1 MNLNR
6 MNRIELSF
14 NDRIF
19 AKSFVFDFY
28 DNILEL
34 NIGNHD
40 MKIDSGREITLWGYD
55 LSGNRATAHAIVQN
69 FKEGKAIVEITSD
82 FVDLPDRRRALKL
95 AAVPP
100 IPASLIVQGNSYD
113 TEIKDISVTG
123 IFIAYEGALVTGHKC
138 NIFVPSLHVDTEIRI
153 VRRQDDNSGYGCE
166 FVKLKPKEED
176 EILQYLFKR
185 QLEEREIMKRRK
197 ENSE

>member
-6 MNRIELSF
+6 MNKIELSF

-19 AKSFVFDFY
+19 AKSFVFNFY
-28 DNILEL
+28 DNILEM

-55 LSGNRATAHAIVQN
+55 ISGNRATAHAITQS
-69 FKEGKAIVEITSD
+69 FKEGKAIVELTSD
-82 FVDLPDRRRALKL
+82 FVDLPDRRRALKMV
-95 AAVPP
+95 AVPP
-100 IPASLIVQGNSYD
+100 IPAILVVQENSYD

-123 IFIAYEGALVTGHKC
+123 IFIAYEGTLVTGHKC
-138 NIFVPSLHVDTEIRI
+138 NILIPSLHVDTEIY
-153 VRRQDDNSGYGCE
+153 SGYGCE
-166 FVKLKPKEED
+166 FIKLKPKEED

-185 QLEEREIMKRRK
+185 QLEEREIMQRRK
-197 ENSE
+197 DNSE